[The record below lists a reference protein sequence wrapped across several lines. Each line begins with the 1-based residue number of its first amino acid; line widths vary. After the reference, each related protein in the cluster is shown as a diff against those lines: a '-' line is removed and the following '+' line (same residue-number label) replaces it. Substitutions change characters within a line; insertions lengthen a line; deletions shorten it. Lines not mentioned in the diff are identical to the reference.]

1 MIFAKVT
8 AFLKRHPTKITGGAL
23 ALVGAIQAQATTIQ
37 TFMTPKHFAV
47 FTVGAGVLVSIL
59 GFINSNRQ

>member
-1 MIFAKVT
+1 MWTRIID
-8 AFLKRHPTKITGGAL
+8 FLKRHPTKITGGAL

-47 FTVGAGVLVSIL
+47 FTVGAGVVVSIL